1 MVAAADVAAAATA
14 DAATA
19 AVTSADAATA
29 AATDAATGDVGAVR
43 PALVVDA
50 SAPAPTGE
58 AAWDVAVFGASN
70 DPPREHPRRRDM
82 DDLEAALEPG
92 VRRCVGPSSS
102 RHVRMSVVY
111 EGATG
116 RPRSLRIVGSYA
128 QPPVGTCLEALVRA
142 HPVPP
147 FTDDAFEANYV
158 FSTSDEED

>member
-1 MVAAADVAAAATA
+1 M
-14 DAATA
+14 
-19 AVTSADAATA
+19 
-29 AATDAATGDVGAVR
+29 
-43 PALVVDA
+43 
-50 SAPAPTGE
+50 
-58 AAWDVAVFGASN
+58 AVFGASN

-147 FTDDAFEANYV
+147 FTDDEFEANYV